1 MKIPT
6 IALVSL
12 LLSAGA
18 VSAQQAI
25 NRTIAASAT
34 GSVTVNNL
42 AGKVKVV
49 AWNRPEIS
57 VTGTLGRG
65 AERLDVT
72 GGGDNTEIRV
82 VVPRNTRDLQG
93 TDLEVRVPVRKSVS
107 VQTVSADIEV
117 GGVTGAVSAQSVSGD
132 VQVSGN
138 TASTQVHS
146 VSGDLHVSGSAR
158 EKIAAETVSGDV
170 TVEAPTQ
177 DLAVKS
183 VSGDLR
189 VRGGARRASVS
200 TVSGSA
206 DVQGGTLQYG
216 SFQSVSG
223 DLHYEGALTSDA
235 AVEMQSHSG
244 DVDLVLPAGVRA
256 RFQITTF
263 SGDIENGLGSAEAQ
277 RTSRYT
283 PGKELNFST
292 GTGGLVTIKT
302 FSGTVKLDH
311 R

>member
-18 VSAQQAI
+18 ASAQQAI
-25 NRTIAASAT
+25 DRTMPASAT
-34 GSVTVNNL
+34 GTVTVNNV
-42 AGKVKVV
+42 AGRVKVV
-49 AWNRPEIS
+49 AWNRPEIR

-93 TDLEVRVPVRKSVS
+93 TDLEVHVPVRKSVS

-117 GGVTGAVSAQSVSGD
+117 GGVTGAVNARSTSGD
-132 VQVSGN
+132 VEVSGN
-138 TASTQVHS
+138 TAATEVHT
-146 VSGDLHVSGSAR
+146 VSGNARVSGSAR
-158 EKIAAETVSGDV
+158 EKITAETVSGEV

-189 VRGGARRASVS
+189 IRGGARRASVS

-223 DLHYEGALTSDA
+223 DLHYEGALASDA

-244 DVDLVLPAGVRA
+244 DVEIALPANVRA
-256 RFQITTF
+256 RFQVSTF
-263 SGDIENGLGSAEAQ
+263 SGDIDNGLGSAEAQ

-283 PGKELNFST
+283 PGRELSFST
-292 GTGGLVTIKT
+292 GEGGLVTVKT
-302 FSGTVKLDH
+302 FSGSVKLE
-311 R
+311 RR